1 MYIDVFKLNNIQLLI
16 NLFPQMKILC
26 IDKVKDNLVSIVRT
40 LLLKRSDNSPLFS
53 LTLRGEDK
61 TVEQL
66 RTMIDGEKLI
76 DDYTIEHK
84 NNLIKLWW

>member
-1 MYIDVFKLNNIQLLI
+1 
-16 NLFPQMKILC
+16 MKILC

-66 RTMIDGEKLI
+66 RTMLDGEKLI